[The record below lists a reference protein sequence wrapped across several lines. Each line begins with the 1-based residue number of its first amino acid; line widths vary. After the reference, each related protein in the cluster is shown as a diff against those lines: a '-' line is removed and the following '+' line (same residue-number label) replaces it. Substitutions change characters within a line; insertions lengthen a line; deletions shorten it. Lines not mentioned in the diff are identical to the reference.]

1 MGFGVSTHA
10 TAEPAGQ
17 PHQVGVFERL
27 IRSRQRPPPHPE
39 PARIMAH
46 AEIDVQNDP
55 VDAIVAAGQ
64 QILIESA
71 QPVRHPRHV
80 IGRLPSASNCPAGA
94 TFSQLRLR
102 KRVLY
107 DLPKTEATATPH
119 RNFMEV
125 HRISIRSDETLSVE
139 DGEQASIG
147 GGPHLIRD
155 GWRARSRLAIMSS
168 KRISTMHFSQFS
180 SPQGRHLISEKLEG
194 FNNIYTELENIYDK
208 RPFDQQSAA
217 SLLQLWLLVMSGK
230 PMSIFELGTGSR
242 ASTIALA
249 LAAAEVPGCTVYGV
263 DIAPRD
269 FRGFT
274 ASHFPTLQFGSVV
287 DKAVEATTF
296 AIPDEWERPILM
308 FYDAHDGGLPGKI
321 ISRHAISSWFPK
333 LSGQTVVI
341 HDCLVLPN
349 DAPTEY
355 PSPYH
360 GAIHWSGQKII
371 GFAEVGPL
379 MEWMNRERIEFW
391 QPGEELAKL
400 GFPMAESYLI
410 AFTAP

>member
-1 MGFGVSTHA
+1 MDYNRLPRKLGKPTRYSVPRNDLTR
-10 TAEPAGQ
+10 EPAVVRVIK
-17 PHQVGVFERL
+17 HQDGTLPFIGNRKSCCFYRL
-27 IRSRQRPPPHPE
+27 VDNGAKLQRRE
-39 PARIMAH
+39 VAGREAAKITGR
-46 AEIDVQNDP
+46 D
-55 VDAIVAAGQ
+55 VDAVDGAAG
-64 QILIESA
+64 
-71 QPVRHPRHV
+71 H
-80 IGRLPSASNCPAGA
+80 
-94 TFSQLRLR
+94 LR
-102 KRVLY
+102 
-107 DLPKTEATATPH
+107 
-119 RNFMEV
+119 
-125 HRISIRSDETLSVE
+125 SC
-139 DGEQASIG
+139 Q
-147 GGPHLIRD
+147 
-155 GWRARSRLAIMSS
+155 
-168 KRISTMHFSQFS
+168 
-180 SPQGRHLISEKLEG
+180 
-194 FNNIYTELENIYDK
+194 
-208 RPFDQQSAA
+208 
-217 SLLQLWLLVMSGK
+217 
-230 PMSIFELGTGSR
+230 
-242 ASTIALA
+242 